1 MKPNNRSQY
10 CIRNVI
16 APPTP
21 QKAIAIST
29 SLNSDRPPTSQ
40 KRSPSHISKQR
51 SLSPH
56 PKKRTACSS
65 ASLSPL
71 TSPNSDRIYSQT
83 WNGNEEMAIT
93 TI

>member
-29 SLNSDRPPTSQ
+29 SLNSDRSPHTPKSELLAAALRYRPPHLQTANCLQ
-40 KRSPSHISKQR
+40 QRFAIAPHIPKQR
-51 SLSPH
+51 SHLFS
-56 PKKRTACSS
+56 
-65 ASLSPL
+65 
-71 TSPNSDRIYSQT
+71 NME
-83 WNGNEEMAIT
+83 WE
-93 TI
+93 